1 MRCENEYKAL
11 ISKINV
17 QKSNYSVKEMFVSNE
32 IENEIQI
39 TTEKIKI
46 WTIRLVVA
54 SMVMLV
60 LLGLIYDFLKI
71 INQKWIMWIVLG
83 TMAAIFFSLLGI
95 ETFYKIKLKKILKKK
110 EEEDKEKDV
119 IRRDIYSL
127 NDKISSLVVAVIVL
141 NEHFYELAT
150 IKDEQKRQKIWD
162 KYTLEVIAA
171 INNKNNYHA
180 TYTEYQDYYREYE
193 YYKKEKESY

>member
-17 QKSNYSVKEMFVSNE
+17 QKSNYSVKEMFISNE
-32 IENEIQI
+32 IESEIQI

-83 TMAAIFFSLLGI
+83 TMAAIFFSLLGV

-110 EEEDKEKDV
+110 EEEDKEKDT

-150 IKDEQKRQKIWD
+150 IKDEQKRQEVWD